1 LTTNIRLR
9 LQTGDQQA
17 EQQPNERFAS
27 LTRVHLPQIA
37 VETDTHDGDV
47 IFRTNEQPGE
57 QFVQALLRL
66 EQMKRENRI
75 RNYGVQNSTMDDVF
89 LKIITDT
96 KVGNH
101 PESNSLD
108 PKDINT

>member
-1 LTTNIRLR
+1 MINKQSNSRTKDLQHELR
-9 LQTGDQQA
+9 
-17 EQQPNERFAS
+17 
-27 LTRVHLPQIA
+27 VYLPQIA
-37 VETDTHDGDV
+37 VETDTYDGDV

-89 LKIITDT
+89 LKITTDT
-96 KVGNH
+96 KAGNH

-108 PKDINT
+108 TKAIST